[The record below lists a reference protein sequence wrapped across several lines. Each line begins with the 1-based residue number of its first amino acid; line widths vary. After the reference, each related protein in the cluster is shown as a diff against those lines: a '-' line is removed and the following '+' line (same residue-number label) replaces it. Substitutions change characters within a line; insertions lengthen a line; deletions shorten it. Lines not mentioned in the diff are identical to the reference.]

1 VSAVAPTA
9 ARPSTGALL
18 GMAPHRAVADFAG
31 EERLAADL
39 ADCVGRIQEIVEGEP
54 LIVASAVRE
63 MAAGG
68 KRLRPLLV
76 LATAYAGGTR
86 PCTPAADRAV
96 RAAVVV
102 ELLHLASLVHDDIMD
117 EADTRHGVSSVNAR
131 VGTIQ
136 AILAGDYLLARGLAD
151 GSGLGRDEGVLA
163 ARTFTRL
170 CEGQAQESAALFDPA
185 RTEEAYLAAI
195 YGKTAA
201 LFQAACGLGAMAA
214 GLSADTARA
223 MEEYGRQLG
232 MAFQLVDDLL
242 DLTGDSATLGKPA
255 GHDIVVGV
263 YTLPL
268 LRAMGRRPE
277 LRRVLANSDRETAA
291 REAVAV
297 VRDCGALDDVRHA
310 VTRHCERA
318 VEALSGAGGELGTA
332 GVRFLTGLATTLTR
346 RSR

>member
-1 VSAVAPTA
+1 MTAVASTA

-18 GMAPHRAVADFAG
+18 TMAPHRAVADFAG
-31 EERLAADL
+31 EERLTADL
-39 ADCVGRIQEIVEGEP
+39 AECVERIQKIVEGEP
-54 LIVASAVRE
+54 LIVATAVRE

-86 PCTPAADRAV
+86 PCTPPADRAV

-117 EADTRHGVSSVNAR
+117 EADTRHGVASVNSR
-131 VGTIQ
+131 VGTIH

-151 GSGLGRDEGVLA
+151 GSGLGREEGVLA

-185 RTEEAYLAAI
+185 RTEDAYLSAI

-214 GLSADTARA
+214 GLPAGATRA
-223 MEEYGRQLG
+223 LEEYGRQLG

-242 DLTGDSATLGKPA
+242 DLTGDSASLGKPA

-268 LRAMGRRPE
+268 LWAIGRRPE
-277 LRRVLANSDRETAA
+277 LRRLLTNPDREAAA
-291 REAVAV
+291 REAVPV
-297 VRDCGALDDVRHA
+297 VRDCGALDDVRRA
-310 VTRHCERA
+310 VTRRCGRA
-318 VEALSGAGGELGTA
+318 VEALSGAQGDLGA
-332 GVRFLTGLATTLTR
+332 DGVRFLTGLATTLTR

>member
-1 VSAVAPTA
+1 MSTAVSSP
-9 ARPSTGALL
+9 ALL
-18 GMAPHRAVADFAG
+18 AMAPHRVVADFAG
-31 EERLAADL
+31 EARLTADL
-39 ADCVGRIQEIVEGEP
+39 NDCVARIQEIVEAEP
-54 LIVASAVRE
+54 LVVAAAVRE

-68 KRLRPLLV
+68 KRLRPLFV

-86 PCTPAADRAV
+86 PCTPAAGRAV

-117 EADTRHGVSSVNAR
+117 EADTRHGVASVNAR
-131 VGTIQ
+131 AGTIH
-136 AILAGDYLLARGLAD
+136 AILAGDYLLSRGLTD
-151 GSGLGRDEGVLA
+151 GAGLGRDEGVLA

-185 RTEEAYLAAI
+185 RTEDAYLSAI

-214 GLSADTARA
+214 GMPAGATRA
-223 MEEYGRQLG
+223 LEEYGRQIG

-242 DLTGDSATLGKPA
+242 DLIGDAASLGKPA
-255 GHDIVVGV
+255 GHDILVGV

-268 LRAMGRRPE
+268 LRAMDRRPE
-277 LRRVLANSDRETAA
+277 LRGVLANPDREVAA

-297 VRDCGALDDVRHA
+297 VHDCGALDDARSA
-310 VTRHCERA
+310 ATRHCERA
-318 VEALSGAGGELGTA
+318 VEALSGAASDLGSG
-332 GVRFLTGLATTLTR
+332 GVRLLTDLAATLTR